1 MAFSGQLSEV
11 DSLLPPRG
19 SWGSSSGRQVWPSQP
34 SHPPSKTPTQALGSE
49 FRKLTVDVDGFST
62 EAERGHV
69 GAWAGGCGRNPR
81 MVRPCSVAAL
91 FPAAASAVAVS
102 FLQPGTRVC
111 RSSDDAVSLMG
122 DRHRDCICAQVP
134 RGGSRPRRGRIQLP
148 PRRTVCAGRPG
159 SGEGEPALGRGAGG
173 PGLGFHGAP
182 QSYCGVVLG
191 THRADLVDGAFS
203 VFSMG
208 NNSYGQCG
216 RKVVEDEVYR

>member
-19 SWGSSSGRQVWPSQP
+19 SWGLSSGRQVWPSQP

-122 DRHRDCICAQVP
+122 DRHRDSICAPEVE
-134 RGGSRPRRGRIQLP
+134 
-148 PRRTVCAGRPG
+148 AGP
-159 SGEGEPALGRGAGG
+159 EGDVSSSH
-173 PGLGFHGAP
+173 HGARCVQGGQVAEKESQRWGGAQVAQGWAFTGP
-182 QSYCGVVLG
+182 LSPTVVWSWGPTEL
-191 THRADLVDGAFS
+191 T
-203 VFSMG
+203 
-208 NNSYGQCG
+208 
-216 RKVVEDEVYR
+216 